1 MLRWCPTH
9 RRYEKNPP
17 GRLLCASAW
26 RDLYALETETK
37 YQQRIPLIE
46 IVDILSDIR
55 DFFEDRRRQQAEVR
69 LRDRLV
75 EAPALR
81 PRPTAPEPWRHGGS
95 GTGGV
100 ALP

>member
-1 MLRWCPTH
+1 MLRWCPAH

-26 RDLYALETETK
+26 RYLYALEREAE
-37 YQQRIPLIE
+37 YEGRIPLIE

-55 DFFEDRRRQQAEVR
+55 DFFVDRRKQQADIR
-69 LRDRLV
+69 LRDKPV
-75 EAPALR
+75 KPALR
-81 PRPTAPEPWRHGGS
+81 PRPTPPEPWHPEGS

>member
-1 MLRWCPTH
+1 MLRRWCPAH
-9 RRYEKNPP
+9 RRYEMNPP
-17 GRLLCASAW
+17 GQLLCASAW

-46 IVDILSDIR
+46 MVDILSDIR
-55 DFFEDRRRQQAEVR
+55 DFFEDRRRQQAER
-69 LRDRLV
+69 QLP
-75 EAPALR
+75 APR
-81 PRPTAPEPWRHGGS
+81 PRPAPPEPWRPEGS